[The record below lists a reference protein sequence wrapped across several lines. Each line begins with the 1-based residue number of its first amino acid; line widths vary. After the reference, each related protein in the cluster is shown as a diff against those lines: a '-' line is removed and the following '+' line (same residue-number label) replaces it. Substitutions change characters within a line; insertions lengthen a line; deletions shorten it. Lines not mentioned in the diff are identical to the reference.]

1 MIDTIVNLFMIVGIV
16 VVSVP
21 VLFFGAVGAV
31 HLAYGAY
38 KLATHG

>member
-21 VLFFGAVGAV
+21 VLFFAAVGAA
-31 HLAYGAY
+31 HLSYGAY
-38 KLATHG
+38 KLVTNG

>member
-1 MIDTIVNLFMIVGIV
+1 MIDTIVNLFMITGIV

-21 VLFFGAVGAV
+21 TLTFAVTGLV

-38 KLATHG
+38 KLVK

>member
-1 MIDTIVNLFMIVGIV
+1 MIDTVVNAIMILGIV

-21 VLFFGAVGAV
+21 TLTFAVTGLI

-38 KLATHG
+38 KMVK